1 MQTPRIILAAL
12 LLATPLLY
20 SQGTVNHVSDGQPAP
35 EQGAAQSQPAPN
47 LPDEA
52 FRITITFK
60 TIEKGKTITQR
71 SYMLVATTAQNLY
84 RNLGIRD
91 DSHISGMAD
100 SSGLTFPYLNTDLDV
115 SQFKR
120 TGNFVYLSL
129 SISTDDLVDNP
140 ASQTPNTHPILRS
153 RHYNVSPTLP
163 VGKLVTVYSAVDAVN
178 DAKVEIQALVQPLDA
193 K

>member
-1 MQTPRIILAAL
+1 MHTQRIILAAL

-35 EQGAAQSQPAPN
+35 EQGAAQAQPAPN
-47 LPDEA
+47 QPDEA

-60 TIEKGKTITQR
+60 TIEKGKTTTQR
-71 SYMLVATTAQNLY
+71 SYMLVATPGD
-84 RNLGIRD
+84 RNWHLGIRD

-100 SSGLTFPYLNTDLDV
+100 SSGLSFPYLNTDVDMV
-115 SQFKR
+115 GFKR
-120 TGNFVYLSL
+120 TGNSVYLGL

-153 RHYNVSPTLP
+153 RHYNVTPTLP
-163 VGKLVTVYSAVDAVN
+163 IGKLVTVYSAVDAVN